1 MARAD
6 HQVEEMEVRLSE
18 LQAEIDSYVDEVAEL
33 RTVNQALLAEVQRLR
48 APPEN
53 FLKDRLKHSVWIYD
67 NLGWFGILNFSHFN
81 FVNWHRLCP
90 HVKTDRPLVRFL
102 RPESTLSPFGHPS

>member
-1 MARAD
+1 MNIQD

-48 APPEN
+48 A
-53 FLKDRLKHSVWIYD
+53 RL
-67 NLGWFGILNFSHFN
+67 G
-81 FVNWHRLCP
+81 
-90 HVKTDRPLVRFL
+90 
-102 RPESTLSPFGHPS
+102 